1 MLAAVPKGEMKYF
14 DIDPRSTFFREAE
27 KKDQNYYYRLIPGV
41 KKLQPLGFFR
51 KETIYEDN
59 SGNKTAYYE
68 FEKTGDGY
76 INDALFSDNLYYS
89 KNPLSDS
96 DLDYEN
102 NPEIKS
108 IINSYGGRKTKR
120 YRKSK
125 KSRKSRKSKKS
136 KKSRKSRK
144 SKK

>member
-1 MLAAVPKGEMKYF
+1 MLAAVPKGISTYSELE
-14 DIDPRSTFFREAE
+14 PRSTFFREAE
-27 KKDQNYYYRLIPGV
+27 KKDQNYYYRLSPGV

-76 INDALFSDNLYYS
+76 IADASFSDNLYYS

-108 IINSYGGRKTKR
+108 IITSYGGRKTKR

-125 KSRKSRKSKKS
+125 KSRKSRKSRKS
-136 KKSRKSRK
+136 KKSRKY
-144 SKK
+144 KK

>member
-1 MLAAVPKGEMKYF
+1 MLAPVTKGQSIYSEL
-14 DIDPRSTFFREAE
+14 DPRSTFFREAE

-76 INDALFSDNLYYS
+76 IADASFSDNLYYS
-89 KNPLSDS
+89 KNPLTDS
-96 DLDYEN
+96 ELDYEN

-108 IINSYGGRKTKR
+108 IISSYGGRKTKR

-125 KSRKSRKSKKS
+125 KSKKSR
-136 KKSRKSRK
+136 KSRKSRK